1 MTTTSAPT
9 RTSVA
14 VWFELPAND
23 FERAVAFYETI
34 FATTLR
40 REYFGEDMAIFPY
53 EQPGIS
59 GAIVARPGQ
68 CGTTGPLLFLNAD
81 GGLDA
86 ILARVLLAGGEIVDP
101 KAPVAPGLGWSAT
114 IIDPEG
120 NRIGLHAMC

>member
-1 MTTTSAPT
+1 MTTTSAPA

-53 EQPGIS
+53 EQPGS
-59 GAIVARPGQ
+59 RAARGLRAHHLPGRRGAHALRGPDPG
-68 CGTTGPLLFLNAD
+68 
-81 GGLDA
+81 
-86 ILARVLLAGGEIVDP
+86 
-101 KAPVAPGLGWSAT
+101 
-114 IIDPEG
+114 
-120 NRIGLHAMC
+120 